1 MTELMQRRR
10 ALMALSEGGK
20 DMIPGKKITIQTE
33 ITNGDQVVTV
43 FNNLAD
49 RPALGGVYVTTL
61 PKSEWVD
68 VQLVFVVMNSDG
80 AVTGFRYRGGGIQ
93 TVVLGSTYDVRS
105 AANTEYYLV
114 EVQP

>member
-1 MTELMQRRR
+1 
-10 ALMALSEGGK
+10 
-20 DMIPGKKITIQTE
+20 MIPGKKITIQTE
-33 ITNGDQVVTV
+33 ITNGAQVVTV

-61 PKSEWVD
+61 PKSEWVEN
-68 VQLVFVVMNSDG
+68 QLVLVVMDSDG
-80 AVTGFRYRGGGIQ
+80 VVAGFRYRNGEIQ
-93 TVVLGSTYDVRS
+93 NAVFGSNYDVRS

>member
-1 MTELMQRRR
+1 
-10 ALMALSEGGK
+10 
-20 DMIPGKKITIQTE
+20 MIPGKKITVQTE
-33 ITNGDQVVTV
+33 ITNAAQAKTV

-61 PKSEWVD
+61 PKSEWVRTT
-68 VQLVFVVMNSDG
+68 LVFVVMDSNGVVS
-80 AVTGFRYRGGGIQ
+80 AFRYQSGDILA
-93 TVVLGSTYDVRS
+93 VSLGPNYDVRS

>member
-1 MTELMQRRR
+1 
-10 ALMALSEGGK
+10 
-20 DMIPGKKITIQTE
+20 MIPGKKITIQTE
-33 ITNGDQVVTV
+33 ITNGAQVVTV

-61 PKSEWVD
+61 PKSEWVSS
-68 VQLVFVVMNSDG
+68 QLVFVVMNSNG
-80 AVTGFRYRGGGIQ
+80 ALEGFRYQNGDIRNVI
-93 TVVLGSTYDVRS
+93 LGSNYDVRS